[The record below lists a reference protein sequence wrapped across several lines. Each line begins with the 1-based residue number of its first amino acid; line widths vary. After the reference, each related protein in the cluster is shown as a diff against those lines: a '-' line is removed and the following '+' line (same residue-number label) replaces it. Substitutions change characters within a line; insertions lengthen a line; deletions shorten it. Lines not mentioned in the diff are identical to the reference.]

1 VFGLSFGEI
10 LVLVIVGIVVLGPRR
25 LPEMMRTAGK
35 YVAKVR
41 RLSTDLR
48 AQSGID
54 DLIKQEG
61 LESEIQELRSLSRIN
76 VIDTLITPAAG
87 AAAGAGAA
95 RVASPATP
103 RLEAKATVPRS
114 QPLRHRE
121 YPVTGP
127 DSYGALAD
135 DIPPRAPSPSF
146 ASSAPREAA
155 PAASPPAAA
164 DAASPAADAASPA
177 ADAASPAAA
186 APVAETAPS
195 PEPAKEP
202 APVKESA

>member
-1 VFGLSFGEI
+1 MFGLSFGEI
-10 LVLVIVGIVVLGPRR
+10 VVLVIVGIVVLGPRR

-35 YVAKVR
+35 WVSKVR

-61 LESEIQELRSLSRIN
+61 LENEIQELRSLSRIN

-87 AAAGAGAA
+87 AAGVAKAA
-95 RVASPATP
+95 AP

-114 QPLRHRE
+114 QPLRYRE
-121 YPVTGP
+121 YPVIGC

-135 DIPPRAPSPSF
+135 DIPPRT
-146 ASSAPREAA
+146 
-155 PAASPPAAA
+155 PAPPAPPKEAPVA
-164 DAASPAADAASPA
+164 GAPV
-177 ADAASPAAA
+177 AA
-186 APVAETAPS
+186 APVAAASTEAAAADAPGAEA
-195 PEPAKEP
+195 PRPAEPAKEP
-202 APVKESA
+202 ASAAEGSA